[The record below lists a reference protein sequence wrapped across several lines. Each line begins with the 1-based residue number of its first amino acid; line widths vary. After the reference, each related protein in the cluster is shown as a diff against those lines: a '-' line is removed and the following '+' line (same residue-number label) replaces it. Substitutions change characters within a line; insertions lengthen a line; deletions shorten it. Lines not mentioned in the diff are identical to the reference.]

1 MFITRSHCILK
12 GYDTQKFTGGVPN
25 VREECVWF
33 VNITLTYSITAVLG
47 PSQMLSNASDRLSMT
62 GCVIQLR
69 FNDVSANAAAPL
81 T

>member
-1 MFITRSHCILK
+1 MTP
-12 GYDTQKFTGGVPN
+12 QKFTGGVPN
-25 VREECVWF
+25 VTEECAWF
-33 VNITLTYSITAVLG
+33 VNITLTDYITVILG
-47 PSQMLSNASDRLSMT
+47 LSQVLSNASDRLSMT